1 MLDELKCEACSIDA
15 IALTTQQQQELLLE
29 LEGWHL
35 MEREGIPHLE
45 KVYKFKN
52 FMQAWQFSSV
62 IRWLSS
68 LNKSS
73 TILPFYLSGGK

>member
-35 MEREGIPHLE
+35 MEREGIPQLE
-45 KVYKFKN
+45 KVYKFRN
-52 FMQAWQFSSV
+52 FMQAW
-62 IRWLSS
+62 
-68 LNKSS
+68 
-73 TILPFYLSGGK
+73 